1 MCLLFSTLV
10 FEQRCASDLKTTGVY
25 SICCHEAW
33 ITVGV
38 PDNHKVTGEFS
49 LIARKTLS
57 LCDPDGCSKV
67 GSRLLLLKYCVLW
80 TWRSKRR
87 KCSGV
92 KLLGGGR
99 GALLLS
105 AFSPVKA
112 SKPWSNKS
120 MDIFWPRLAF
130 YSCWAS
136 VPCQKS
142 PTPLSHTSSCTLMFR
157 SCWFSVINQWNYL
170 GTWEWVFGPMAVIAT
185 MLLAAAT
192 LCDWPV
198 IFQLHSRSGR
208 LVEVVMAR
216 NGG

>member
-57 LCDPDGCSKV
+57 LRDPDGCSKV

-92 KLLGGGR
+92 KLLGGAEELYSWALSHPSRPANHDQISLWTYFDQDLPFTPAGLLFRVRKVQHPWATRAVAPWCSDLVDFQSLTSGIILER
-99 GALLLS
+99 GNES
-105 AFSPVKA
+105 
-112 SKPWSNKS
+112 
-120 MDIFWPRLAF
+120 
-130 YSCWAS
+130 S
-136 VPCQKS
+136 VPW
-142 PTPLSHTSSCTLMFR
+142 LS
-157 SCWFSVINQWNYL
+157 
-170 GTWEWVFGPMAVIAT
+170 
-185 MLLAAAT
+185 
-192 LCDWPV
+192 
-198 IFQLHSRSGR
+198 
-208 LVEVVMAR
+208 
-216 NGG
+216 